1 MVDSYPNF
9 IHTAERRLSTYPRE
23 SVLLSQFVNRSE
35 SDKQNSSLGEYRWIQ
50 VIYPKT
56 SNKLGSSSGHNP
68 LGPSMKTDYHRH
80 IQLC

>member
-35 SDKQNSSLGEYRWIQ
+35 SDKQN
-50 VIYPKT
+50 
-56 SNKLGSSSGHNP
+56 
-68 LGPSMKTDYHRH
+68 
-80 IQLC
+80 